1 MTSQFWN
8 ERYQGNETVYG
19 YEPNAF
25 FKEQILLRT
34 PGKLLLP
41 AEGEGRNALFAAK
54 HGWEV
59 SAFDYSEIAQQKALK
74 KARELNLTIDYT
86 LKSIEGLTLSS
97 SSVDMIGL
105 IYVHVPPALR
115 QHFHHQCQ
123 QALKPGGSILLEA
136 FSPEQLKHSSGGP
149 RVPEMLYTLEAL
161 QQDFAGLRIQRAVQK
176 EVILAEGPFHKGPAS
191 IVQFVATKE
200 QNHFP
205 G

>member
-25 FKEQILLRT
+25 FKEQLLLRK

-59 SAFDYSEIAQQKALK
+59 SAFDYSEVAQKKALNR
-74 KARELNLTIDYT
+74 ARELNLSIDYT
-86 LKSIEGLTLSS
+86 IKSIEGLILTPA
-97 SSVDMIGL
+97 SVDVIGL
-105 IYVHVPPALR
+105 IYVHLYPSQR
-115 QHFHHQCQ
+115 QTFHQQCKE
-123 QALKPGGSILLEA
+123 ALKTGGSIILEA

-161 QQDFAGLRIQRAVQK
+161 QQDFAGMRIERAVQK
-176 EVILAEGPFHKGPAS
+176 EVVLAEGPFHTGPAS
-191 IVQFVATKE
+191 IVQFIATKE
-200 QNHFP
+200 
-205 G
+205 

>member
-25 FKEQILLRT
+25 FKEQILLRKL
-34 PGKLLLP
+34 GKLLLP

-54 HGWEV
+54 QGWEV
-59 SAFDYSEIAQQKALK
+59 SAFDYSEVAQQKALK
-74 KARELNLTIDYT
+74 KARELNLSIDYT
-86 LKSIEGLTLSS
+86 IKSIEGLTLVPA
-97 SSVDMIGL
+97 SVDVIGL

-115 QHFHHQCQ
+115 QHFHLKCQ

-176 EVILAEGPFHKGPAS
+176 EVILAEGPFHTGPAS

-200 QNHFP
+200 
-205 G
+205 